1 MRNQNLKPATKL
13 PRNRMAINNVKYW
26 LGEIDILEK
35 ELNEHL
41 TVHEK
46 SINRAMNLFEGKHR
60 YTHTPKDVFH
70 KAVEY
75 FRRCVDNQMPLS
87 FTGLAEAMGTPRAT
101 MYSWAK
107 LEGFKK
113 KRVKT
118 EAFVYIV
125 RMLINFV
132 EFYLEIDMYIKQNPT
147 SNIFSLKALGWKDD
161 GKPLEAQ
168 KIEVGFTV
176 QDRKEIR
183 KHLKSLT
190 EDKK

>member
-1 MRNQNLKPATKL
+1 
-13 PRNRMAINNVKYW
+13 MAIGNAPYW
-26 LGEIDILEK
+26 RNEIQILEK

-41 TVHEK
+41 TIHEK
-46 SINRAMNLFEGKHR
+46 SINRALNLFEGKHR
-60 YTHTPKDVFH
+60 YKQTPKDVFH

-75 FRRCVDNQMPLS
+75 FNRCVDSGMPMS
-87 FTGLAEAMGTPRAT
+87 FTGLSESLGTPRAT

-107 LEGFKK
+107 LAGFKK

-161 GKPLEAQ
+161 GKPIESQ
-168 KIEVGFTV
+168 KVEIGFTV
-176 QDRKEIR
+176 QDRKDIR

-190 EDKK
+190 EDK